1 MEGYFESY
9 SYGKSIITR
18 FIYLQNILYKQ
29 CNVLTI
35 MKVTQLI
42 RFWVCSRSSMV
53 RSLSPFRAIGGLHG
67 R

>member
-35 MKVTQLI
+35 MKGNSTNQIVGLLPLFNGQE
-42 RFWVCSRSSMV
+42 FE
-53 RSLSPFRAIGGLHG
+53 SL
-67 R
+67 